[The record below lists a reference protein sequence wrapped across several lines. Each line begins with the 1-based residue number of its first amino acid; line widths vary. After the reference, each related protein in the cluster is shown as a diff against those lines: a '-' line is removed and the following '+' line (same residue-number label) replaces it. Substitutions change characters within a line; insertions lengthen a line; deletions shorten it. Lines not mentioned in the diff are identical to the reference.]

1 MSKVNQ
7 VQIEQI
13 RQLLGTDGV
22 LTGNDCLPYESGARF
37 DVGKAALVLRPK
49 TVLELSTAVS
59 FCVRN
64 SISIIPQSAN
74 TGVVAG
80 STPDPSGTQAVV
92 SLERLRGHLE
102 IDAENRSVHLD
113 AGYRLSELNARLEQH
128 GLFFPIDLGAD
139 PLVGGMIA
147 TNTGGARF
155 IRYGDVRRNTLGLTV
170 VLADEQG
177 SVVKLGSSLR
187 KSNVG
192 VDWKQLFIGTCGVFG
207 IVAECVLNVEPE
219 PRQIATALLVPNS
232 LEAVLPLLD
241 LIERRAGPSLSAF
254 EGMSGNAIAAALAHV
269 PRLKNPFSRRD
280 PPEYAIL
287 VEISRSWEAQQ
298 REIPIDDQ
306 LQTILSDMWETNS
319 SLLED
324 VLVGPSHELWAL
336 RHAISEGVK
345 AVGKLVALDI
355 AFKRGDVMRFLKR
368 MRTELP
374 AAFPDVRICE
384 FGHIGDGGVHFNLV
398 VDRDSANAADT
409 GYEGRIR
416 SLVYNIVVN
425 EYGGSFSAEHNIG
438 RKNQIY
444 YDRFTDERLKK
455 FSAALKK
462 STSPNSIGVPVLW

>member
-1 MSKVNQ
+1 MGKTNKA
-7 VQIEQI
+7 QIEQL
-13 RQLLGTDGV
+13 RHLLGNDGV

-37 DVGKAALVLRPK
+37 DVGKAAFVLRPA
-49 TVLELSTAVS
+49 TVSELSAAVS

-64 SISIIPQSAN
+64 SIPIIPQSAN

-80 STPDPSGTQAVV
+80 STPDPSGTQAVI
-92 SLERLRGHLE
+92 SLERLRNRLE

-113 AGYRLSELNARLEQH
+113 AGYRLSELNARSEQH

-170 VLADEQG
+170 VFADEKG

-207 IVAECVLNVEPE
+207 IVAECVLNLEPV
-219 PRQIATALLVPNS
+219 PQQVATALLVPKS
-232 LEAVLPLLD
+232 LDAVLPLLD
-241 LIERRAGPSLSAF
+241 LVERRAGPSLSAF

-269 PRLKNPFSRRD
+269 PRLKNPFPQREY
-280 PPEYAIL
+280 PEYAIL

-298 REIPIDDQ
+298 SEILIDEQ
-306 LQTILSDMWETNS
+306 LQTILSEIWDGNDE
-319 SLLED
+319 LLED
-324 VLVGPSHELWAL
+324 VLVGPSDELWAL

-345 AVGKLVALDI
+345 AAGKLVALDI

-368 MRTELP
+368 MRTDLP

-398 VDRDSANAADT
+398 VDRDSANAADPD
-409 GYEGRIR
+409 YEGRIR

-438 RKNQIY
+438 RKNQVY
-444 YDRFTDERLKK
+444 YDRFTDETSKRL
-455 FSAALKK
+455 SAALKN
-462 STSPNSIGVPVLW
+462 STSPSPLGVPVLW

>member
-1 MSKVNQ
+1 MSKTSHA
-7 VQIEQI
+7 QIEQLK
-13 RQLLGTDGV
+13 QLLGDGGV

-37 DVGKAALVLRPK
+37 DVGKAAFVLRPA
-49 TVLELSTAVS
+49 TVSELSAAVS
-59 FCVRN
+59 FCVRS

-92 SLERLRGHLE
+92 SLERLRNRFE
-102 IDAENRSVHLD
+102 IDTENRSVHLD
-113 AGYRLSELNARLEQH
+113 AGFRLSEVNARLEQH

-147 TNTGGARF
+147 TNTGGARL

-170 VLADEQG
+170 VFADENG

-207 IVAECVLNVEPE
+207 IVAECVLNLEPV
-219 PRQIATALLVPNS
+219 PQQVATALLVPKS
-232 LEAVLPLLD
+232 LDAVLPLLD

-280 PPEYAIL
+280 HPEYAIL
-287 VEISRSWEAQQ
+287 VEISRSWEAQS
-298 REIPIDDQ
+298 EMPIDEQ
-306 LQTILSDMWETNS
+306 LQTMLSELWESNNE
-319 SLLED
+319 LLED
-324 VLVGPSHELWAL
+324 VLFGPSHELWAL

-374 AAFPDVRICE
+374 AAFPGVQICE

-398 VDRDSANAADT
+398 VDRDSANAADPD
-409 GYEGRIR
+409 YERRIR

-438 RKNQIY
+438 RKNQAY
-444 YDRFTDERLKK
+444 YDLFTDDSLKK
-455 FSAALKK
+455 LSAALKR
-462 STSPNSIGVPVLW
+462 STSPSILGVPVLW

>member
-1 MSKVNQ
+1 MENINLS
-7 VQIEQI
+7 QIAQL
-13 RQLLGTDGV
+13 RQLLGDDGI
-22 LTGNDCLPYESGARF
+22 LTGNDCVRYECGARF
-37 DVGKAALVLRPK
+37 DVGKAAFVLRPA
-49 TVLELSTAVS
+49 TVPELSAAVS

-64 SISIIPQSAN
+64 SIAIIPQSAN

-92 SLERLRGHLE
+92 SLERLRNRLD

-113 AGYRLSELNARLEQH
+113 AGYRLSELNARLEKD

-139 PLVGGMIA
+139 PLMGGMVA

-170 VLADEQG
+170 VLADENG

-207 IVAECVLNVEPE
+207 IVAECVLNVEPV
-219 PRQIATALLVPNS
+219 PRQVATALLVPKS
-232 LEAVLPLLD
+232 FDAVLPLLK

-269 PRLKNPFSRRD
+269 PRLKNPFSRREY
-280 PPEYAIL
+280 PEYAIL
-287 VEISRSWEAQQ
+287 VEISRSWEGQQ
-298 REIPIDDQ
+298 TESSIDEQ
-306 LQTILSDMWETNS
+306 LQTMLSELWDSNNE
-319 SLLED
+319 LLED

-355 AFKRGDVMRFLKR
+355 AFKRGDVMHFLKR

-374 AAFPDVRICE
+374 VAFPDVRICE

-398 VDRDSANAADT
+398 LDRGSANAADP
-409 GYEGRIR
+409 GYENRIR

-438 RKNQIY
+438 RKNQVY
-444 YDRFTDERLKK
+444 YDRFADDKLKRI
-455 FSAALKK
+455 SAALKTV
-462 STSPNSIGVPVLW
+462 TSPSSLGVPVLW

>member
-1 MSKVNQ
+1 MSKTNED
-7 VQIEQI
+7 QIEQL
-13 RQLLGTDGV
+13 RQLLGNDGV

-37 DVGKAALVLRPK
+37 DVGKAAFVLRPT
-49 TVLELSTAVS
+49 TVSELSAAVS

-64 SISIIPQSAN
+64 SIPIIPQSAN

-92 SLERLRGHLE
+92 SLERLRNRFE

-113 AGYRLSELNARLEQH
+113 AGYRLSELNVRLEQH

-139 PLVGGMIA
+139 PFVGGMIA

-170 VLADEQG
+170 VFADENG
-177 SVVKLGSSLR
+177 SVVKLGSALR

-207 IVAECVLNVEPE
+207 IVAECVLNLEPV
-219 PRQIATALLVPNS
+219 PRQVATALLVPKS
-232 LEAVLPLLD
+232 LDAVLPLLD

-269 PRLKNPFSRRD
+269 PRLKNPFSRREY
-280 PPEYAIL
+280 PEYAIL
-287 VEISRSWEAQQ
+287 VEISRVWEAQQ
-298 REIPIDDQ
+298 SEIPIGEQ
-306 LQTILSDMWETNS
+306 LHTILSELWDSNNE
-319 SLLED
+319 LLDD

-398 VDRDSANAADT
+398 VDRDSANASDPD
-409 GYEGRIR
+409 YESRIR
-416 SLVYNIVVN
+416 SQVYNIVVN

-438 RKNQIY
+438 RKNQVY
-444 YDRFTDERLKK
+444 FDRFTDDNLKRL
-455 FSAALKK
+455 SAALKNA
-462 STSPNSIGVPVLW
+462 SSPSPLGVPVLW